1 MDGSFTNIGAFQLT
15 MYDLA
20 AVKENEGDFWKELD
34 SDVGKLKL
42 NSVLKLKEGVVIKQ
56 RSQTENSDLRIT
68 P

>member
-1 MDGSFTNIGAFQLT
+1 